1 MYAYIEGT
9 VEEKNN
15 NELVIDIN
23 GVGYSIVC
31 SISTLSQ
38 APQKGER
45 MRCYTYLSVREDAM
59 ELYGFASRN
68 EKEMFMRLRTVSGI
82 GPKTALGILGSM
94 TVKDLAL
101 AIAMEDIAALSRAP
115 GVGKKTAQRIALELK
130 DKMAPVDLE
139 GADIAGLS
147 LNNETSEGSA
157 VNDALLA
164 LQALGY
170 SALEAGKALQ
180 KVKGEGKE
188 TDELIKLALR
198 AMAGGNF

>member
-1 MYAYIEGT
+1 MYAYIEGI
-9 VEEKNN
+9 VEEKNH
-15 NELVIDIN
+15 NELVIDVN
-23 GVGYSIVC
+23 GVGYSITC
-31 SISTLSQ
+31 SINTLSH
-38 APQKGER
+38 APGKGEQ

-59 ELYGFASRN
+59 ELYGFSSKN
-68 EKEMFMRLRTVSGI
+68 EKDMFMRLRTVSGI

-94 TVKDLAL
+94 SVKDLAL
-101 AIAMEDIAALSRAP
+101 AIAMEDIAALSQAP

-139 GADIAGLS
+139 GMEGSSLS
-147 LNNETSEGSA
+147 LQNGFGEGA
-157 VNDALLA
+157 AMNDALLA

-170 SALEAGKALQ
+170 SGAEAGKALQ
-180 KVKGEGKE
+180 KVKGQSNE